1 MPPKASS
8 KRTTFVDRGK
18 SHKRTINGARR
29 PEGSTQIVS
38 CMTRSRL
45 EKMIAEV

>member
-18 SHKRTINGARR
+18 SHKRTINA
-29 PEGSTQIVS
+29 PEDPKEAQIVS